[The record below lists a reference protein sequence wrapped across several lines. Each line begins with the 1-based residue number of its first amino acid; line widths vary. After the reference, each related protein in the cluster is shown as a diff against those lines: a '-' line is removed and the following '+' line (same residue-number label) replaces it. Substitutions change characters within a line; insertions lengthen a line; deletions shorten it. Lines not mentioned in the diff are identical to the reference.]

1 VGRIPEQF
9 IDELISR
16 VDIVELIDQ
25 RVPLQRA
32 GHEHRACCP
41 FHDEKTPSFYVSP
54 GKQFYHCFGCGAH
67 GTAVGFLM
75 NYDNLAF
82 VEAIEMLAGRAG
94 MQIPRDETGSAR
106 PAANHQGL
114 HDLLGKAK
122 AYFQQQLKSHPDA
135 NEAISYL
142 KNRGMDG
149 KTAVEFGVGFAP
161 DGWNNLSAALG
172 SDAQTTKQL
181 VDTGML
187 IEKDEGGHYDR
198 FRARIM
204 FPIEDYRGKLVGFG
218 GRIIG
223 KGEPKYLNSPETVL
237 FHKSSELYG
246 LNQGRRDIG
255 LAAETIVVE
264 GYMDVIGLAQNG
276 FKNTVA
282 TMGTATTPNHL
293 QRLFRAAPSI
303 VFCFDGDRAGR
314 KAAWK
319 AMETAL
325 PLLTDDKQVGFLM
338 LPQGEDP
345 DSLVRKERS
354 EAFQQ
359 RLKQAQPLPEFLFEN
374 LSEPLDL
381 SRLDHRAQ
389 LADKARPLLNNLPA
403 GTFRQ
408 LMINQLTQLVGVSEN
423 ELSLSASK
431 PSVASK
437 PKGPANRPDTLSP
450 VAQVISF
457 LVQQP
462 SLLSGNEETL
472 SAVPNDETVLK
483 GSGLL
488 HKLGQAIG
496 ANAVINTAQLLER
509 MRQSEHH
516 VALEK
521 LAMQGHM
528 IDDESKPAYFKD
540 CLQQLTDKNRQHQI
554 SELLQKSRV
563 SKLLDSENSLLMELL
578 KAQKK

>member
-1 VGRIPEQF
+1 MGRIPEQF

-106 PAANHQGL
+106 PVANHQGL

>member
-1 VGRIPEQF
+1 
-9 IDELISR
+9 
-16 VDIVELIDQ
+16 
-25 RVPLQRA
+25 
-32 GHEHRACCP
+32 
-41 FHDEKTPSFYVSP
+41 
-54 GKQFYHCFGCGAH
+54 
-67 GTAVGFLM
+67 
-75 NYDNLAF
+75 
-82 VEAIEMLAGRAG
+82 
-94 MQIPRDETGSAR
+94 
-106 PAANHQGL
+106 
-114 HDLLGKAK
+114 
-122 AYFQQQLKSHPDA
+122 
-135 NEAISYL
+135 
-142 KNRGMDG
+142 MDG

>member
-106 PAANHQGL
+106 PVANHQGL